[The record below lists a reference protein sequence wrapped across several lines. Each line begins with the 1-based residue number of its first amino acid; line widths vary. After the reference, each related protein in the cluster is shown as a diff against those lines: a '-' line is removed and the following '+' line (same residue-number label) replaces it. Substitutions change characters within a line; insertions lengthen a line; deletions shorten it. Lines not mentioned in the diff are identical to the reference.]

1 MDKEG
6 KIREAEE
13 ILNRMIAN
21 LNLTI
26 SCKVTGYKHE
36 NYQVKCFA
44 KDNRLIMPLLIAE
57 EWVKESNLKENI
69 IHDKLKTLLKNLENY
84 K

>member
-1 MDKEG
+1 MDGDE

-13 ILNRMIAN
+13 ILNRVIAN

-26 SCKVTGYKHE
+26 SCKVTGYKRE
-36 NYQVKCFA
+36 NYQVKIFA
-44 KDNRLIMPLLIAE
+44 KDNSLIMPVLIAE
-57 EWVKESNLKENI
+57 EWVKECNLKENI